1 MDLIASLN
9 YALQTTWPENISPD
23 ELKEKLSAYINHL
36 IQTDFQKL
44 VNILY
49 RVDINEPEL
58 KRLLKENPNKDAGQI
73 IAGLIT
79 ERQLQKIK
87 TRQQYRGDATIPE
100 DEKW

>member
-1 MDLIASLN
+1 MDLITSLN
-9 YALQTTWPENISPD
+9 NALQTTWPQNISPD

-49 RVDINEPEL
+49 RADINESEL
-58 KRLLKENPNKDAGQI
+58 KRLLKENPDKDAGQM
-73 IAGLIT
+73 IAELIT
-79 ERQLQKIK
+79 ERQQQKIN
-87 TRQQYRGDATIPE
+87 TRQQYRGDATIPD